1 MKQKLLNGVGK
12 AFPMLIFTMLLS
24 FAAYAQKTVSGKVTG
39 TDNKPISGATVAV
52 KNSNVATS
60 TASDGSFSLVVPS
73 DRSTLVVSFVGLNT
87 IEISASA
94 TGPLNVVLGE
104 RTNSLT
110 EVVVTGYTSQAKK
123 DITGSVAVVN
133 AADLKS
139 IPAANAESQLQGRAS
154 GVTVVADNRPGG
166 GAQVRIRGFGS
177 FGAFGQNVPLYI
189 IDGVPAD
196 GLGGIN
202 PNDIE
207 SMQVLKDA
215 AAASIYGARASAG
228 VLIVT
233 TKKGRAGSVKV
244 SYNMYYGNQNP
255 GKGYDLLDTKG
266 MADLFWLSYKN
277 AGQTPP
283 SGQYGAGAN
292 PVIPDYI
299 LAGNQSGLF
308 EGNPATNP
316 DLYNLDLDNINGS
329 YLIMKANKTGTDW
342 FKELTRNARIMNHN
356 LTVSGGADRSRYLM
370 SFDYYDQP
378 SVFKFTNYKR
388 YTVRVNTEYNI
399 KKSIRIGENIQ
410 VYNSDGNTVGN
421 ASSIGNNSE
430 GTSFAGSYLA
440 QPIIPVFDIKGNFA
454 GARAPGLGNG
464 PNPYADLYRRKD
476 NNDQNLN
483 LFGNVYA
490 EVDFLKHFMVRT
502 SFGGL
507 MNFNN
512 NYSFNNKTYERAENN
527 STNSYTENFSR
538 YRSWTWTNTLQ
549 YKNTFGLHDVNAL
562 IGTEAVSEWGRNVS
576 ATRASYFI
584 EDLSFRSLNSG
595 GAAGQQAN
603 GSPYTPTTLYSLFG
617 KVDYAYNDRWLAGFA
632 IRRDASSRFGPKQ
645 PAGVFPAGSI
655 GWRISQE
662 NFMRSIKWITDLK
675 IRASYGSLGAQ
686 KIEPANAYT
695 QFRAGPGSSNYD
707 INGASNSAS
716 QGFQLSFI
724 GNRDA
729 RWESNITQNI
739 GFDGTFFG
747 GKTEVIFDV
756 YQKKTK
762 DLLFNVPGFSTQGAG
777 SGSNPSFI
785 NIGSMK
791 NTGVDLLITQ
801 HSKIGNGVNFDA
813 TLTFT
818 TYKNQ
823 ITGIADG
830 FDFFSA
836 RGSRI
841 GDFIRNEVGNP
852 ISSFFGYKV
861 IGLFQDQA
869 DVTKSPTQDGAGPG
883 RFKYADI
890 NNDGAITIDDRMHLG
905 NPHPDFTYGLQLSA
919 SWKGFD
925 VSTFFY
931 GAQGKETMNYVKW
944 WTDFFPSFQNV
955 KSKRALFE
963 SWTPQRTNT
972 TVPIAENVSNFSN
985 NTVVN
990 SYYLENSSYLR
1001 MKNLMIGYTL
1011 PSSMLSKF
1019 KIDRLRIYFQATN
1032 LFTLT
1037 KYSGLDPEVVG
1048 GDTDS
1053 GVDEGI
1059 YPAIKQLLIG
1069 VNLNF

>member
-1 MKQKLLNGVGK
+1 
-12 AFPMLIFTMLLS
+12 MLIFSMLLT
-24 FAAYAQKTVSGKVTG
+24 FAANAQKTVTGKVVG
-39 TDNKPISGATVAV
+39 ADKNPISGATIAV

-60 TASDGSFSLVVPS
+60 TDADGSFSLIVPS
-73 DRSTLVVSFVGLNT
+73 ERSTLVVSFVGLNT
-87 IEISASA
+87 IEVSASG
-94 TGPLNVVLGE
+94 TGPLNITLGE

-139 IPAANAESQLQGRAS
+139 IPAANAETQLQGRAS
-154 GVTVVADNRPGG
+154 GVTVVADNRPGA

-177 FGAFGQNVPLYI
+177 FGSFGQNSPLYI

-215 AAASIYGARASAG
+215 AASSIYGARASAG

-233 TKKGRAGSVKV
+233 TKKGRPGSVKV

-255 GKGYDLLDTKG
+255 GKGYDLLNTQE
-266 MADLFWLSYKN
+266 MADLFFLAYKN

-283 SGQYGAGAN
+283 SAQYGTGAT
-292 PVIPDYI
+292 PRIPDYI
-299 LAGNQSGLF
+299 LAGTQSGLM

-342 FKELTRNARIMNHN
+342 FKEITQNARIMNHN

-378 SVFKFTNYKR
+378 AIFKFTNYKR
-388 YTVRVNTEYNI
+388 YTFRANTEYNI
-399 KKSIRIGENIQ
+399 KKFIRIGENLQ
-410 VYNSDGNTVGN
+410 LYNSDGNTSGGN
-421 ASSIGNNSE
+421 SSIGNNSE
-430 GTSFAGSYLA
+430 GTSLTGSYLA

-454 GARAPGLGNG
+454 GARAPNLGNG
-464 PNPYADLYRRKD
+464 PNPYADLSRRQ
-476 NNDQNLN
+476 NNNEQNLN
-483 LFGNVYA
+483 IFGNLYA
-490 EVDFLKHFMVRT
+490 EVDLFKHFVART
-502 SFGGL
+502 SFGGT

-512 NYSFNNKTYERAENN
+512 NYSFNAKTYERAENN

-538 YRSWTWTNTLQ
+538 FRSWTWTNTLL
-549 YKNTFGLHDVNAL
+549 YKNTFKNLHDVTAL
-562 IGTEAVSEWGRNVS
+562 IGTEAVSDWGRNVS
-576 ATRASYFI
+576 GTRASYFI
-584 EDLSFRSLNSG
+584 EDLSFRSLSSG

-603 GSPYTPTTLYSLFG
+603 GSPYVPVTLYSLFG
-617 KVDYAYNDRWLAGFA
+617 KVDYSFNDKFLAGFA
-632 IRRDASSRFGPKQ
+632 IRRDASSRFGPAQ
-645 PAGVFPAGSI
+645 PAGIFPAGSI

-662 NFMRSIKWITDLK
+662 GFMRDIKWITDLK
-675 IRASYGSLGAQ
+675 IRASYGSLGQQ
-686 KIEPANAYT
+686 KIDPANAYT

-716 QGFQLSFI
+716 QGFQLSFL
-724 GNRDA
+724 GNA
-729 RWESNITQNI
+729 NAKWESNITQNI
-739 GFDGTFFG
+739 GFDGTFFN
-747 GKTEVIFDV
+747 GKTEVVFDV
-756 YQKKTK
+756 YQRKT
-762 DLLFNVPGFSTQGAG
+762 DNLLYNVPGYSTQGAG
-777 SGSNPSFI
+777 TGSAPAYI

-791 NTGVDLLITQ
+791 NTGIDLLVTQ
-801 HSKIGNGVNFDA
+801 HSKFGGANGINFDA

-818 TYKNQ
+818 TFNNQ
-823 ITGIADG
+823 ITGIAEG
-830 FDFFSA
+830 FDFFAA

-841 GDFIRNEVGNP
+841 GEFIRNEVGNP

-861 IGLFQDQA
+861 ERLFQDAA
-869 DVTKSPTQDGAGPG
+869 DVAKSPLQDGAGPG

-890 NNDGAITIDDRMHLG
+890 DGNDTININDRMHLG
-905 NPHPDFTYGLQLSA
+905 NPHADFTYGLNLSA

-925 VSTFFY
+925 VGMFFY
-931 GAQGKETMNYVKW
+931 GAQGKESMNYVKW
-944 WTDFFPSFQNV
+944 WTDFFPSFQNA
-955 KSKRALFE
+955 KSKASLYE
-963 SWTPQRTNT
+963 SWTPTRTNT
-972 TVPIAENVSNFSN
+972 NVPIAENVSNFSN

-1001 MKNLMIGYTL
+1001 MKNLMIGYSL
-1011 PSSMLSKF
+1011 PSSLLSKY

-1032 LFTLT
+1032 LFTIT
-1037 KYSGLDPEVVG
+1037 KYSGLDPETVG
-1048 GDTDS
+1048 GDSDL
-1053 GVDEGI
+1053 GVDEGV